1 MFKFKNN
8 KGDDYW
14 NTPIV
19 IRGKF
24 SKIMFYIMVPTSV
37 MWFINIFVMVGYWI
51 R

>member
-8 KGDDYW
+8 DDYW
-14 NTPIV
+14 NIPIV
-19 IRGKF
+19 IKGKF

-37 MWFINIFVMVGYWI
+37 MWFINIFFMVGHWI